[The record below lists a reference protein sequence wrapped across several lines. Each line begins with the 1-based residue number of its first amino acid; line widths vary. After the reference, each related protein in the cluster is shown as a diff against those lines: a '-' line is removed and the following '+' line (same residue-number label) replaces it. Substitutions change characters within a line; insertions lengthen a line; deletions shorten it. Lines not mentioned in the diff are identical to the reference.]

1 MSAENRPIEFDPT
14 QKSKS
19 GNNVEYFDG
28 RKSLSNLAAGDS
40 FYIADFIKSA
50 AEKDEIFKALLGEV
64 EFDQMFNFLKKQ
76 VEPIPRMI
84 AAQTDKESEETPIY
98 RMPGCNES
106 NIPTKHWT
114 PTVKKIVDLA
124 SAEIG
129 QRLNH
134 GVITLYR
141 NGDDSLAFHQDKVLD
156 LEDNSLILSISF
168 GAARPIVFAPVS
180 SKSRFQKEQTLVLQP
195 GSLLAMGPRT
205 NKECKHAIPK
215 LRGGGSSSSSVDVGP
230 RISLSLRTIA
240 TFVAGEEKVI
250 VGKGSEFQCRNYPH
264 IKSHDD
270 ESEYTDVIRDQ
281 IAKLREESRVGLQEL
296 LKNVTGEEKK

>member
-19 GNNVEYFDG
+19 GKNVDYFDG
-28 RKSLSNLAAGDS
+28 HKSVSNLAAGDS
-40 FYIADFIKSA
+40 FYIADFIKSG
-50 AEKDEIFKALLGEV
+50 AEKEEIFKALLSEV
-64 EFDQMFNFLKKQ
+64 EFEQMFNFLKKQ

-84 AAQTDKESEETPIY
+84 AAQTDKDSEETPIY

-106 NIPTKHWT
+106 NIPTKQWT
-114 PTVKKIVDLA
+114 PTVKKIVELA
-124 SAEIG
+124 SAEVG

-141 NGDDSLAFHQDKVLD
+141 NSDDSLAFHQDKVLD
-156 LEDNSLILSISF
+156 LEDKSLILSISF
-168 GAARPIVFAPVS
+168 GAARPIVFAPAS

-195 GSLLAMGPRT
+195 GSLLAMGPLT
-205 NKECKHAIPK
+205 NKEYKHAIPK
-215 LRGGGSSSSSVDVGP
+215 LRDSPGMGP

-240 TFVAGEEKVI
+240 TFVAGQEKVI

-270 ESEYTDVIRDQ
+270 ESEYTDAIRDQ
-281 IAKLREESRVGLQEL
+281 IAKYREESKAGLQQL
-296 LKNVTGEEKK
+296 IKNIVGEEK